1 MLARSYVKSMV
12 RRLTETCGRVERGIV
27 KPDPGERRLTPVS
40 RKIAQSDGLSFI
52 REAPRGDQWGR
63 GFLCSGSSITG
74 MREVQMTRD
83 CVHDW
88 QKEYYGW
95 RFSKCEVFVAFGCEP
110 WAFFDESMT
119 MTVTNRL
126 TTI

>member
-1 MLARSYVKSMV
+1 M
-12 RRLTETCGRVERGIV
+12 
-27 KPDPGERRLTPVS
+27 
-40 RKIAQSDGLSFI
+40 
-52 REAPRGDQWGR
+52 GR

-95 RFSKCEVFVAFGCEP
+95 RCSKCEVFVAFGCEP
-110 WAFFDESMT
+110 WAFFDEYDDDSDEPT
-119 MTVTNRL
+119 YNDLRYG
-126 TTI
+126 